1 MPNHMSN
8 QITRNNHYVAQ
19 WYQRGFLQ
27 RGQTMLHVLDL
38 LPESHTFPD
47 GGARDAPDL
56 SRGSPKRL
64 FCEFDLYTTRFGETL
79 NDDVEK
85 YLFGTI
91 DKSGAEAIRALIDN
105 DPARIHNYF
114 RALFDYL
121 DTQRLRTPKGLDWI
135 LSRYRNLSQVDLMV
149 EMQSLRDLHCT
160 MWTECVRE
168 IVSAKNS
175 SVKFLVTD
183 HPVTIY
189 HRELQPD
196 ATECRY
202 PEDPGIEKIG
212 SQTVFALDANH
223 CLILTN
229 LEYAQSPTSVDVMA
243 QRTHARFRA
252 QSLTRTDAFIRKRE
266 LVTADVIAIN
276 HVLKSRARRYVAAGD
291 ADWLTPELHNKHD
304 WKQIAEVLLPRDDL
318 WKFGGDIFVGYKDGT
333 THYQDSF
340 GRTSKAHEYLSK
352 KAPATEPRLTDRC
365 PCGSG
370 KSYGQCCADTPI
382 HQRPSW
388 SSYSVRER
396 NLMLCNAVRDVLDLD
411 NGKDW
416 SDVQRELSDRQVQ
429 RIHEIFESLW
439 PQDTLLREILPRP
452 KDGVLRAL
460 FMGNLDPRT
469 LPVVATGWLDYFDE
483 IVLANPF
490 INAANVKPEYSP
502 TKSPAKFK
510 DQTLRNVL
518 MLLQLEPYIRSGRVH
533 LVPDPADLDSI
544 FRREVWD
551 IAKRKVGNIEL
562 SAEDKRVIDALARD
576 DGKRWFLRGSD
587 ADLAEFFRDRMPDT
601 PSDVMD
607 KGIALLKSQ
616 LNDDPL
622 ALLQPIEPGEESAQL
637 LTFKGFNRETG
648 IYLASLTGSIIY
660 CQMDAVWNLLHM
672 PDGERKFA
680 PKVDWSEV
688 TSELEKVPFDLQ
700 IAHRESGKAAMPRAE
715 SARNI
720 LKLLVSAA
728 QSGHPADRQSLE
740 EKIIETWPA
749 FSAEES
755 SQEHQSISVRL
766 KASVPLGGFERND
779 VTRLILTYGFSAKA
793 FTIPVALKIQ
803 FD

>member
-1 MPNHMSN
+1 MSN

-27 RGQTMLHVLDL
+27 PGQTMLHVLDL
-38 LPESHTFPD
+38 LPEPNPLSD
-47 GGARDAPDL
+47 RGARDAAAL

-64 FCEFDLYTTRFGETL
+64 FCEVDLYTTRFGETL

-85 YLFGTI
+85 YLFGAV

-135 LSRYRNLSQVDLMV
+135 LSRYKNLSQVDLMV

-196 ATECRY
+196 STECRY

-212 SQTVFALDANH
+212 AQTVFALDANH

-229 LEYAQSPTSVDVMA
+229 LEYAQSPASVDVMA

-276 HVLKSRARRYVAAGD
+276 HVLKSRARRFVAAGD
-291 ADWLTPELHNKHD
+291 ADWLTPELHNKRE
-304 WKQIAEVLLPRDDL
+304 WKGIAEVLLPRDDL
-318 WKFGGDIFVGYKDGT
+318 WKFGGEIFVGYKDGT

-352 KAPATEPRLTDRC
+352 KRPAAEPLLSDRC

-370 KSYGQCCADTPI
+370 RSYGECCADTPV

-396 NLMLCNAVRDVLDLD
+396 NLMLCNAVLDVLGLD

-416 SDVQRELSDRQVQ
+416 SDVQRELSDKQVQ

-439 PQDTLLREILPRP
+439 PRDTLLREILPRP

-483 IVLANPF
+483 IVLAHPF
-490 INAANVKPEYSP
+490 FNAANIKPEYSP
-502 TKSPAKFK
+502 TKSPTKFK
-510 DQTLRNVL
+510 DQTLRNSL

-533 LVPDPADLDSI
+533 LVPDPADLDPI

-551 IAKRKVGNIEL
+551 IAEQKVGDVEF
-562 SAEDKRVIDALARD
+562 SAEDKRIIDSLARD
-576 DGKRWFLRGSD
+576 DEKRWLLRRSD
-587 ADLAEFFRDRMPDT
+587 ADLVEFFRERMPDT
-601 PSDVMD
+601 PTDELD
-607 KGIALLKSQ
+607 KGIAHLKRQ
-616 LNDDPL
+616 LIDDPL
-622 ALLQPIEPGEESAQL
+622 ALLQPMEPGEEGAQF

-660 CQMDAVWNLLHM
+660 CQMDAVWNLLHL

-680 PKVDWSEV
+680 PTADWSET
-688 TSELEKVPFDLQ
+688 TSKLEKICFDLQ
-700 IAHRESGKAAMPRAE
+700 IARRDGERTATPRAE
-715 SARNI
+715 SAHNI
-720 LKLLVSAA
+720 LKLLVQAA
-728 QSGHPADRQSLE
+728 QSGHPADRLSLE
-740 EKIIETWPA
+740 EKVNEPWPA
-749 FSAEES
+749 S
-755 SQEHQSISVRL
+755 STHETNQEHPSISVHL
-766 KASVPLGGFERND
+766 KASVPVGGFERND
-779 VTRLILTYGFSAKA
+779 VTRLILTYGFSTNT
-793 FTIPVALKIQ
+793 FTIPLALKIQ
-803 FD
+803 FDQAQ